1 MNDELRMTNGERSL
15 NAQMKKEELKS
26 FRHSDFV
33 SHSAFGI
40 RHSAFFP

>member
-1 MNDELRMTNGERSL
+1 MNDELRMAKE

-40 RHSAFFP
+40 RHSAFLP